1 MISVDEAFEL
11 IRQTVQPLPPKQ
23 VPLLQSVGRYLMT
36 PVVADIASP
45 PHDKSMMDGFAI
57 RAADLSPGA
66 EFEIGETII
75 AGAVP
80 TQPLGPLQAARIM
93 TGAPLPDGADAVVM
107 VELAEVKNEQTVNF
121 QIESIAAEHH
131 LLRTGANFCS
141 GQKLFDA
148 GHRIRPSDV
157 GLLAEVGVSEAK
169 VGGKPSIAVLPT
181 GDELV
186 PCDRTPGPGQIRNSN
201 GPMLLAMLAAS
212 GLQATDLGIG
222 RDNEADLTTKIKAGL
237 EHDVLIL
244 SGGVSAGQKDL
255 VPDVLKSLGVEE
267 VFHKVK
273 VKPGKPIWLGIRQ
286 PTDQRSQPTIVF
298 GLPGNP
304 VSSLIG
310 YQLFVCCCLKIL
322 AGGGTEPAR
331 ARQAL
336 LSRDHQTRG
345 NRPTYWP
352 GRVILDD
359 SCDLKVEPLNWNG
372 SSDLLALGQADG
384 LIFFS
389 EDEHNHVEG
398 KQVSFYDFTDVTR
411 KV

>member
-1 MISVDEAFEL
+1 MISVDEAFDL
-11 IRQTVQPLPPKQ
+11 IRQTVQPLAAEQ
-23 VPLLQSVGRYLMT
+23 SPLLQTVGRYLLD

-57 RAADLSPGA
+57 RAADWSPEA

-93 TGAPLPDGADAVVM
+93 TGAPLPAGADAVVM
-107 VELAEVKNEQTVNF
+107 VELADVKNEQTVSF
-121 QIESIAAEHH
+121 QIDSIAAEKHV
-131 LLRTGANFCS
+131 LRTGANFAS

-148 GHRIRPSDV
+148 GHRVRPTDI
-157 GLLAEVGVSEAK
+157 GLLAEVGISQAR
-169 VGGKPSIAVLPT
+169 VGGMPTIAVLPT

-186 PCDRTPGPGQIRNSN
+186 SCAQTPGPGQIRNSN
-201 GPMLLAMLAAS
+201 GPLLLSMLAAS
-212 GLQATDLGIG
+212 GLTATDLGIG
-222 RDNEADLTTKIKAGL
+222 RDNENDLTTKIKAGL
-237 EHDVLIL
+237 QHDVLIL

-255 VPDVLKSLGVEE
+255 VPDVLKSLGVEQ

-286 PTDQRSQPTIVF
+286 PSGDRNQPTIVF

-304 VSSLIG
+304 VSSLVG
-310 YQLFVCCCLKIL
+310 YQLFVRCCLKIL
-322 AGGGTEPAR
+322 AGGGSQDP
-331 ARQAL
+331 QPQWAL
-336 LSRDHQTRG
+336 LSCDHQTRG

-352 GRVILDD
+352 GRMMVDNE
-359 SCDLKVEPLNWNG
+359 CDRTVEPLNWNG
-372 SSDLLALGQADG
+372 SSDLLALGRADG

-389 EDEHNHVEG
+389 EDQHDHAAG
-398 KQVSFYDFTDVTR
+398 KRVPFFAFADQA
-411 KV
+411 

>member
-1 MISVDEAFEL
+1 MISLNEAFDL
-11 IRQTVQPLPPKQ
+11 IRQTIKPLPEAS
-23 VPLLQSVGRYLMT
+23 VPLTGAYSRYLVD
-36 PVVADIASP
+36 PVIADIASP

-57 RAADLSPGA
+57 RAADWSPGA

-80 TQPLGPLQAARIM
+80 TQPLGALQAARIM
-93 TGAPLPDGADAVVM
+93 TGAPLPTGADAVVM
-107 VELAEVKNEQTVNF
+107 VELADVKNEQTVSF
-121 QIESIAAEHH
+121 QIGSIEAEKHV
-131 LLRTGANFCS
+131 LRTGANFSS

-148 GHRIRPSDV
+148 GHWIRPSDI
-157 GLLAEVGVSEAK
+157 GLLAEVGISDVK
-169 VGGKPSIAVLPT
+169 VGGLFSVAVLPT

-186 PCDRTPGPGQIRNSN
+186 PCDQTPGPGQIRNSN
-201 GPMLLAMLAAS
+201 GPLLLAMLGAS
-212 GLQATDLGIG
+212 GQAAVDLGIG
-222 RDNEADLTTKIKAGL
+222 RDNEDDLTSKIKAGL

-255 VPDVLKSLGVEE
+255 VPGILKSLGVEE

-273 VKPGKPIWLGIRQ
+273 VKPGKPIWLGIRK
-286 PTDQRSQPTIVF
+286 PTGDRPRPTIVF

-304 VSSLIG
+304 VSSLVG
-310 YQLFVCCCLKIL
+310 YHLFVRYCLKIL
-322 AGGGTEPAR
+322 AGGGTKLAKP
-331 ARQAL
+331 RQAL

-352 GRVILDD
+352 GRMILDD
-359 SCDLKVEPLNWNG
+359 SCEPKVEPLNWNG

-389 EDEHNHVEG
+389 EEEHDHVAG
-398 KQVSFYDFTDVTR
+398 KQVSFYGFGD
-411 KV
+411 KP